1 MPNVYINGQMYHYL
15 ACVPGYEP
23 RGTVIFIHGAGGN
36 HRHWAGQV
44 PSLGREL
51 LTLAVDLPGHGLS
64 EGKSAQS
71 IDEYTNFIYDFAER
85 VVGPRFILAGHS
97 MGGAI
102 AMNFALRFPE
112 QLAGLVLVGTGARL
126 RVLPDVLEHFGA
138 GKHFLPL
145 LDLAY
150 GPGTPAELINLSRE
164 EMVQTN
170 PDVYYNDFTACENF
184 DVMVRVKE
192 IKVPTLVIGAS
203 GDRLTP
209 VKFSCYL
216 AEQINN
222 ARMEIIEEAG
232 HMMML
237 EKPEALNRHLQQF
250 ISTII

>member
-1 MPNVYINGQMYHYL
+1 
-15 ACVPGYEP
+15 
-23 RGTVIFIHGAGGN
+23 
-36 HRHWAGQV
+36 
-44 PSLGREL
+44 
-51 LTLAVDLPGHGLS
+51 
-64 EGKSAQS
+64 
-71 IDEYTNFIYDFAER
+71 
-85 VVGPRFILAGHS
+85 
-97 MGGAI
+97 
-102 AMNFALRFPE
+102 
-112 QLAGLVLVGTGARL
+112 
-126 RVLPDVLEHFGA
+126 
-138 GKHFLPL
+138 
-145 LDLAY
+145 
-150 GPGTPAELINLSRE
+150 GPGTPAELINLARE

-209 VKFSCYL
+209 VKFSGYL

-237 EKPEALNRHLQQF
+237 EKPEALNLHLQQF